1 INHDGDFQPLRQRES
16 LLMIVFMGCFTLS
29 TLFAIYPGR
38 AQPEWLNMAKIILMA
53 LFTATLL
60 TSEKRLRAFF
70 LVVAFSLGF
79 YGVKGGLFGF
89 RTGGEQMVWGPTPS
103 IIGANN
109 GLGVA
114 FNMCLPIF
122 WYLAKGEQRNWL
134 KRLLQAM
141 FFLTIPAIM
150 FTYSRASALAMGAV
164 ILSIILKARRK
175 TLGVV
180 LVVCVTLIIAGY
192 LPEKWINRQQSTLTY
207 EEDSSAMSRLGQWQF
222 CWRLALDR
230 PLTGGGFEYYSMET
244 FARYFPE
251 FLNTYGTSWNSHSV
265 YFGILAAHGFPGL
278 LMFLAMIGS
287 CMFSLRSLKKVVA
300 GQQSLS
306 WIENYAD
313 MIQVSYVGFLVNGAF
328 VNMESFDL
336 VYHWVGIVARLKVLT
351 HQKLSAVVTPEPPTT
366 ELLSHTSQET
376 RPLPV
381 YRTNMSQ
388 AARL

>member
-1 INHDGDFQPLRQRES
+1 MRDYLVAAIVLSSLPLGLVRPYYGVLIYAWVSYMYPHLLAWSFVRDWPVGKIAGASALVGGVINHDGDFQPLRQRES

-230 PLTGGGFEYYSMET
+230 PLTGG
-244 FARYFPE
+244 
-251 FLNTYGTSWNSHSV
+251 
-265 YFGILAAHGFPGL
+265 
-278 LMFLAMIGS
+278 
-287 CMFSLRSLKKVVA
+287 
-300 GQQSLS
+300 
-306 WIENYAD
+306 
-313 MIQVSYVGFLVNGAF
+313 
-328 VNMESFDL
+328 
-336 VYHWVGIVARLKVLT
+336 
-351 HQKLSAVVTPEPPTT
+351 
-366 ELLSHTSQET
+366 
-376 RPLPV
+376 
-381 YRTNMSQ
+381 
-388 AARL
+388 

>member
-1 INHDGDFQPLRQRES
+1 
-16 LLMIVFMGCFTLS
+16 
-29 TLFAIYPGR
+29 
-38 AQPEWLNMAKIILMA
+38 
-53 LFTATLL
+53 
-60 TSEKRLRAFF
+60 
-70 LVVAFSLGF
+70 
-79 YGVKGGLFGF
+79 
-89 RTGGEQMVWGPTPS
+89 
-103 IIGANN
+103 
-109 GLGVA
+109 
-114 FNMCLPIF
+114 
-122 WYLAKGEQRNWL
+122 
-134 KRLLQAM
+134 
-141 FFLTIPAIM
+141 
-150 FTYSRASALAMGAV
+150 
-164 ILSIILKARRK
+164 
-175 TLGVV
+175 
-180 LVVCVTLIIAGY
+180 
-192 LPEKWINRQQSTLTY
+192 
-207 EEDSSAMSRLGQWQF
+207 
-222 CWRLALDR
+222 
-230 PLTGGGFEYYSMET
+230 TGGGFEYYSMET